1 MTDGSTTT
9 VTFTR
14 PTTSVEDSSAI
25 ASVCGDTS
33 FSIHSDNSGSTFSYD
48 ATWAAITGP
57 SSGTYTL
64 TIDTTADSTLIDDE
78 SSVTIPLYIKA
89 TLDDYTSD
97 NREVYTLVN
106 IVVNEIPCDCSSLAW
121 DDPSSGVT
129 VSSAILAGGS
139 AST

>member
-14 PTTSVEDSSAI
+14 PTTSVEDSTAI

-33 FSIHSDNSGSTFSYD
+33 FSIHSDNSGSTFSYN
-48 ATWAAITGP
+48 AGWAVITGP

-64 TIDTTADSTLIDDE
+64 TIDTTADSSLIDNE

-106 IVVNEIPCDCSSLAW
+106 IVEHHSL
-121 DDPSSGVT
+121 PKGN
-129 VSSAILAGGS
+129 
-139 AST
+139 